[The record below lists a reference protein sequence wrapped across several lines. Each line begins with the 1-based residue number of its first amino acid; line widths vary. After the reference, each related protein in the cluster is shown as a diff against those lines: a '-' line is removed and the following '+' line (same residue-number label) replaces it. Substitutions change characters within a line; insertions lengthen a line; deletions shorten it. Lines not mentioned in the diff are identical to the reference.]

1 MDKKQLTL
9 EELKKHQ
16 LGILDA
22 VASFCDQ
29 NGISYYLSGGTLLG
43 AVRHKG
49 YIPWDDD
56 IDICMMRTDYERFI
70 RTFNLSNDRYKV
82 WTIENNPSFMREYG
96 KVLDTRTVLFE
107 PDEKGKKLSVNIDLF
122 INDSA
127 PTDDVLVNKMYDRR
141 DKLRSANIKREQSKY
156 QKVTGFHSLWYYIC
170 GVFRRMIPER
180 YYILELVKNAKK
192 CRDPESEFIGD
203 FSGYY
208 HGQPRVKVK
217 RELFVKMERLEFEGK
232 EYRVPAGYDVWLTAL
247 YGDYMTLPPKE
258 ERVSHHR
265 FIAYSLE

>member
-1 MDKKQLTL
+1 MC
-9 EELKKHQ
+9 
-16 LGILDA
+16 
-22 VASFCDQ
+22 S
-29 NGISYYLSGGTLLG
+29 S
-43 AVRHKG
+43 
-49 YIPWDDD
+49 
-56 IDICMMRTDYERFI
+56 
-70 RTFNLSNDRYKV
+70 
-82 WTIENNPSFMREYG
+82 
-96 KVLDTRTVLFE
+96 
-107 PDEKGKKLSVNIDLF
+107 DL
-122 INDSA
+122 
-127 PTDDVLVNKMYDRR
+127 
-141 DKLRSANIKREQSKY
+141 
-156 QKVTGFHSLWYYIC
+156 
-170 GVFRRMIPER
+170 MIPER

-217 RELFVKMERLEFEGK
+217 RELFVKMERLEFEVK